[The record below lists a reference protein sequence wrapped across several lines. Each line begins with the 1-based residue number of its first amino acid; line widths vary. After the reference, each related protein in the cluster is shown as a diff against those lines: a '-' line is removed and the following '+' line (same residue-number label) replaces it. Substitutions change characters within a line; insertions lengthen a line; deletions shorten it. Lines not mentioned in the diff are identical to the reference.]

1 MDRQKT
7 DIQVWFKSGIYTI
20 VIRDLSFFLS
30 LPLRTSSWKL
40 QIFQSIVQFSTCSFF
55 KALGYGYGLVLK
67 APAVQA

>member
-7 DIQVWFKSGIYTI
+7 YIQVWFKSGIYTI

-40 QIFQSIVQFSTCSFF
+40 QIFQSIVQFSTCSF
-55 KALGYGYGLVLK
+55 LK
-67 APAVQA
+67 PWAMDMG